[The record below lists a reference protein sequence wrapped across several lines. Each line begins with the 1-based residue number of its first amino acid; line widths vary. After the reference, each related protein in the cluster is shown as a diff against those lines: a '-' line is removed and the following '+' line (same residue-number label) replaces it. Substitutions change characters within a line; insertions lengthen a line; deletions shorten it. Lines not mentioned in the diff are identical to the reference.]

1 MREHRTEG
9 GSSRVAVARWKAL
22 CSRPSRGQKLASG
35 DPRRDDRP
43 PHVPVGPCR
52 ATVHRAT
59 RLRCHQIALGT
70 PPPTPGRSL
79 GFAGS
84 LPLIMSE
91 GAVTVR
97 TKKFIT
103 NRLLQRKQFV
113 RRCRSMLDHTR
124 RAHATGGEESHAR
137 LSEGLLADELALSPC
152 RLLRSFTRALPASP
166 RRICR
171 RSCAR
176 CTRCVPHHSRAS
188 RLRQRR
194 ACGAAVGSARL
205 VSGRRIHLSGWWWYS
220 GRSAWRAG
228 RSFA

>member
-1 MREHRTEG
+1 MKIPYSRRVTFEPSVRCSCTEILR
-9 GSSRVAVARWKAL
+9 RVAVQ
-22 CSRPSRGQKLASG
+22 GG
-35 DPRRDDRP
+35 RP
-43 PHVPVGPCR
+43 PPLSPFARPETSLRGPQTRRRPLHVPAGPCR

-70 PPPTPGRSL
+70 PQPTPGRSL

-113 RRCRSMLDHTR
+113 RRCRSMLDQTR

-176 CTRCVPHHSRAS
+176 CTRCVPHHCRAS
-188 RLRQRR
+188 RLRTQRR
-194 ACGAAVGSARL
+194 ACGAAVG
-205 VSGRRIHLSGWWWYS
+205 
-220 GRSAWRAG
+220 
-228 RSFA
+228 